1 MQQVRLNSFEQ
12 ALQAPGVQI
21 VPEGP
26 RKRQS
31 MAGYQWSRLF
41 QWFFLRNQVYFVT
54 ILRLGSGPL
63 RAKNVAY
70 REMRNSH
77 TILFAAAAARAVY
90 LELL

>member
-1 MQQVRLNSFEQ
+1 
-12 ALQAPGVQI
+12 
-21 VPEGP
+21 
-26 RKRQS
+26 
-31 MAGYQWSRLF
+31 
-41 QWFFLRNQVYFVT
+41 VYFVT

-77 TILFAAAAARAVY
+77 TIPFAAAAARAVY